1 MLHTFFKGAS
11 YPFTGLRWLTR
22 PRLRSFVVIP
32 LLVNAALFGT
42 AIWWGINEFGILLE
56 RALSHLPTWLDW
68 LRWLLWPLFM
78 ITILLVI
85 FYTFTLVANL
95 IASPFNSILAKHV
108 EDLAKPDSRYPEGKP
123 LWQEII
129 LAPLTELK
137 KLAYFILWTIPLLVL
152 FFIPGINAI
161 APLLWAAFSAW
172 MLALQYVDYPMGN
185 HNILFREQRRILARR
200 RWLALGFG
208 GAVLVITMVPIVN
221 FLAMPAA
228 VIGATLM
235 WVEQF
240 TPTGQ
245 PIPAMLS

>member
-1 MLHTFFKGAS
+1 
-11 YPFTGLRWLTR
+11 
-22 PRLRSFVVIP
+22 
-32 LLVNAALFGT
+32 
-42 AIWWGINEFGILLE
+42 
-56 RALSHLPTWLDW
+56 
-68 LRWLLWPLFM
+68 
-78 ITILLVI
+78 
-85 FYTFTLVANL
+85 
-95 IASPFNSILAKHV
+95 
-108 EDLAKPDSRYPEGKP
+108 
-123 LWQEII
+123 
-129 LAPLTELK
+129 
-137 KLAYFILWTIPLLVL
+137 LAYFILWTIPLLVL

-245 PIPAMLS
+245 PTSAMPS